1 MSQAG
6 APSHN
11 NARVGIFF
19 ILIGMSF
26 MSVNDMLIKQLSGDY
41 PLHQMVLT
49 RSLIGVLFSII
60 ILQFEGGFSILRTN
74 RIGLHILRAMLIVI
88 SNLTFFAALAVL
100 PLADTTTLFFVSPL
114 FITVM
119 SVIFLGERVG
129 IRRAAAVIV
138 GFLGV
143 LIMMRPGGAPTGDE
157 PSRWILLLP
166 VIAALTYAAMQILTR
181 KLGPKSKASAMAL
194 YIQVTFIFVSLAF
207 FLIAGDG
214 RYAEGQD
221 NEVLDFLLRA
231 WTWPSNGDW
240 PLFALLGL
248 VSAVIAYSLTQA
260 YRSAAPA
267 TVAPFEYVALP
278 LAIFWGWSIFGD
290 IPDTRVLIGVALI
303 AGSGIFVFLREG
315 RKAPKT

>member
-1 MSQAG
+1 MQHAG
-6 APSHN
+6 AATPD

-19 ILIGMSF
+19 ILVGMSF
-26 MSVNDMLIKQLSGDY
+26 MSVNDMLIKQLSGAY

-49 RSLIGVLFSII
+49 RSLIGVMFSLV
-60 ILQFEGGFSILRTN
+60 ILQFEGGFRVLRTD
-74 RIGLHILRAMLIVI
+74 RIGLHIFRALLVVV

-119 SVIFLGERVG
+119 SVIFLGEKVG
-129 IRRAAAVIV
+129 IRRVVA
-138 GFLGV
+138 V
-143 LIMMRPGGAPTGDE
+143 LIGFVGALVMMRPEANPDVDT

-166 VIAALTYAAMQILTR
+166 VISALTYASMQILTR

-194 YIQVTFIFVSLAF
+194 YIQVTFICVSLIF

-221 NEVLDFLLRA
+221 SEILKFLLRE
-231 WTWPSNGDW
+231 WVWPSNADW

-248 VSAVIAYSLTQA
+248 VSAVIAYSLTEA
-260 YRSAAPA
+260 YRSAAAA
-267 TVAPFEYVALP
+267 TVAPFEYIALP
-278 LAIFWGWSIFGD
+278 LAIFWGWTVFGD
-290 IPDTRVLIGVALI
+290 IPDIRVLLGVALI
-303 AGSGIFVFLREG
+303 AGSGIYVFFREG
-315 RKAPKT
+315 VKSQTR